1 VEISEALEFVRRN
14 HRGVLAVTRADGKPQ
29 MSPVT
34 GSVNRDG
41 LVAVS
46 SRETAYKVRSLRARP
61 YAAYCGFAD
70 QFFGQPWVQI
80 EGPARIIPLPDAM
93 EPLVDYYRSVSGEH
107 PDWNDYRA
115 AMERDQ
121 RVLIV
126 ITPER
131 VGPRVQG

>member
-1 VEISEALEFVRRN
+1 MEISEAVEYVRHN

-34 GSVNRDG
+34 GSVDRDG
-41 LVAVS
+41 LVVIS

-80 EGPARIIPLPDAM
+80 EGPARIVSLPDAM
-93 EPLVDYYRSVSGEH
+93 EPLVDYYRSISGEH
-107 PDWNDYRA
+107 PDWDDYRA
-115 AMERDQ
+115 AMERDR
-121 RVLIV
+121 RVLVV
-126 ITPER
+126 IAPER
-131 VGPRVQG
+131 VGPSSQG

>member
-1 VEISEALEFVRRN
+1 MEISEAVEFVRRN

-34 GSVNRDG
+34 ASVDKDG
-41 LVAVS
+41 LVVVS

-80 EGPARIIPLPDAM
+80 EGPARIISLPEAM
-93 EPLVDYYRSVSGEH
+93 DQLVDYYRSVSGEH
-107 PDWNDYRA
+107 PDWDDYRA

-121 RVLIV
+121 RVVIA

-131 VGPRVQG
+131 VGPTVQG